1 MTNRKL
7 DFIVKDQ
14 NPLMLV
20 SGATVKEAC
29 AQMWARRVGAVLIT
43 DAHSRLAGIFTG
55 RDAVRMLA
63 EGGDAA
69 STPLSQVMTP
79 QPKTL
84 GPASTAIEA
93 LREMRDGG
101 FRHMPIVD
109 HGHII
114 GIVSRGDFQGLELD
128 RFEEETALWERIG

>member
-109 HGHII
+109 HGRII

-128 RFEEETALWERIG
+128 RLEEETALWERIG

>member
-109 HGHII
+109 HGRII
-114 GIVSRGDFQGLELD
+114 GIVSRGDFQGLEPD